1 MGTTRIVHMGTIA
14 ILGTILKLALC
25 LSGCHSPWVQLELY
39 PWVQLELYLWVQRA
53 PCARRAQRSIS
64 KNLTHD
70 RCNAR
75 LRTPTQKRRLRT
87 PAQKRR
93 LRTPAQKRR
102 LRTPAQKRRTTT
114 PTQKVFCLLGPKPCK
129 NCESRMSEANPRQ
142 SLVKG
147 ERLIRYELASA
158 ITTKKRSCAK
168 RTFTWGQRSGRKS
181 AANGWTWSKTTGV
194 SQNTQRQSTT
204 TRRPATWLNETTHN
218 RNRIN
223 KRKNYSNTP
232 TQKIKSVNYIDD
244 VTSPM

>member
-1 MGTTRIVHMGTIA
+1 MGTTRSVPHGYNSNCTQGTIRVVPMCNDPSQK
-14 ILGTILKLALC
+14 I
-25 LSGCHSPWVQLELY
+25 
-39 PWVQLELYLWVQRA
+39 
-53 PCARRAQRSIS
+53 
-64 KNLTHD
+64 LTHD

-93 LRTPAQKRR
+93 
-102 LRTPAQKRRTTT
+102 TTT
-114 PTQKVFCLLGPKPCK
+114 PTQEVFCLLGPKPCK

-158 ITTKKRSCAK
+158 ITTRKRSCAK

-181 AANGWTWSKTTGV
+181 AANGWTWSKTTEV
-194 SQNTQRQSTT
+194 SQNTQGQSTT

-223 KRKNYSNTP
+223 KRKNYS
-232 TQKIKSVNYIDD
+232 
-244 VTSPM
+244 

>member
-1 MGTTRIVHMGTIA
+1 MHA
-14 ILGTILKLALC
+14 
-25 LSGCHSPWVQLELY
+25 Y
-39 PWVQLELYLWVQRA
+39 
-53 PCARRAQRSIS
+53 ARQH
-64 KNLTHD
+64 KND
-70 RCNAR
+70 AYAR
-75 LRTPTQKRRLRT
+75 LHKNDAYARLHKNDAYARQHQND
-87 PAQKRR
+87 AQLP
-93 LRTPAQKRR
+93 LRK
-102 LRTPAQKRRTTT
+102 KFF
-114 PTQKVFCLLGPKPCK
+114 VCLLGPKPCK

>member
-1 MGTTRIVHMGTIA
+1 MIA
-14 ILGTILKLALC
+14 AL
-25 LSGCHSPWVQLELY
+25 HAY
-39 PWVQLELYLWVQRA
+39 
-53 PCARRAQRSIS
+53 ARQH
-64 KNLTHD
+64 KNDAYARQHKND
-70 RCNAR
+70 AYAR
-75 LRTPTQKRRLRT
+75 LNKNDAQLPLRR
-87 PAQKRR
+87 KF
-93 LRTPAQKRR
+93 
-102 LRTPAQKRRTTT
+102 
-114 PTQKVFCLLGPKPCK
+114 FCLLGPKPCK

-158 ITTKKRSCAK
+158 ITTMKRSCAK

-223 KRKNYSNTP
+223 KKLLLTHHL
-232 TQKIKSVNYIDD
+232 KIKNVNYIGD

>member
-1 MGTTRIVHMGTIA
+1 MQKTETTRHA
-14 ILGTILKLALC
+14 I
-25 LSGCHSPWVQLELY
+25 
-39 PWVQLELYLWVQRA
+39 QRH
-53 PCARRAQRSIS
+53 CTTQTRNRTHKNDMTLLHFIS
-64 KNLTHD
+64 Y
-70 RCNAR
+70 R
-75 LRTPTQKRRLRT
+75 
-87 PAQKRR
+87 
-93 LRTPAQKRR
+93 
-102 LRTPAQKRRTTT
+102 
-114 PTQKVFCLLGPKPCK
+114 LLGPKPCK

-158 ITTKKRSCAK
+158 ITTKKRSCTK

-223 KRKNYSNTP
+223 KRKNYSNIP

>member
-1 MGTTRIVHMGTIA
+1 MHNDATKQHDAKCTRNITHT
-14 ILGTILKLALC
+14 
-25 LSGCHSPWVQLELY
+25 
-39 PWVQLELYLWVQRA
+39 
-53 PCARRAQRSIS
+53 QRSAN
-64 KNLTHD
+64 KFEVLG
-70 RCNAR
+70 
-75 LRTPTQKRRLRT
+75 
-87 PAQKRR
+87 
-93 LRTPAQKRR
+93 
-102 LRTPAQKRRTTT
+102 
-114 PTQKVFCLLGPKPCK
+114 LLGPKPCK

-194 SQNTQRQSTT
+194 SQNTQGQSTT

-223 KRKNYSNTP
+223 KRKTYSNTP

>member
-1 MGTTRIVHMGTIA
+1 MGTTRIIP
-14 ILGTILKLALC
+14 K
-25 LSGCHSPWVQLELY
+25 VQVELY
-39 PWVQLELYLWVQRA
+39 PNGYNSKCTPWVQLELYLRIVPMCNDPSQK
-53 PCARRAQRSIS
+53 I
-64 KNLTHD
+64 LTHD

-114 PTQKVFCLLGPKPCK
+114 PTQEVFCLLGPKPCK

-158 ITTKKRSCAK
+158 ITTRKRSCAK

-194 SQNTQRQSTT
+194 SQNTQGQSTT

-223 KRKNYSNTP
+223 KRKNYS
-232 TQKIKSVNYIDD
+232 
-244 VTSPM
+244 

>member
-1 MGTTRIVHMGTIA
+1 MTAKRNPNATEHIRATNRDAKRKPTFHP
-14 ILGTILKLALC
+14 
-25 LSGCHSPWVQLELY
+25 SQLWL
-39 PWVQLELYLWVQRA
+39 
-53 PCARRAQRSIS
+53 
-64 KNLTHD
+64 
-70 RCNAR
+70 
-75 LRTPTQKRRLRT
+75 
-87 PAQKRR
+87 
-93 LRTPAQKRR
+93 
-102 LRTPAQKRRTTT
+102 
-114 PTQKVFCLLGPKPCK
+114 LLGPKPCK

>member
-1 MGTTRIVHMGTIA
+1 MRKNTNEKEPAGITQQAAYLLITRKRKMERTHA
-14 ILGTILKLALC
+14 IFG
-25 LSGCHSPWVQLELY
+25 
-39 PWVQLELYLWVQRA
+39 
-53 PCARRAQRSIS
+53 
-64 KNLTHD
+64 
-70 RCNAR
+70 
-75 LRTPTQKRRLRT
+75 
-87 PAQKRR
+87 
-93 LRTPAQKRR
+93 
-102 LRTPAQKRRTTT
+102 
-114 PTQKVFCLLGPKPCK
+114 LLGPKPCK

-181 AANGWTWSKTTGV
+181 AANGWTWSNTTGV

-218 RNRIN
+218 RNRI
-223 KRKNYSNTP
+223 KKERTT

>member
-1 MGTTRIVHMGTIA
+1 MRSERVSARALRTACATIY
-14 ILGTILKLALC
+14 LK
-25 LSGCHSPWVQLELY
+25 
-39 PWVQLELYLWVQRA
+39 
-53 PCARRAQRSIS
+53 

-70 RCNAR
+70 RCIAR
-75 LRTPTQKRRLRT
+75 LRTLTQKRRLRT

-93 LRTPAQKRR
+93 LRTPE
-102 LRTPAQKRRTTT
+102 QKRRTTT

-158 ITTKKRSCAK
+158 ITRLRRSCAK

-223 KRKNYSNTP
+223 KKLLLTHHL
-232 TQKIKSVNYIDD
+232 KIKNVNYIGD

>member
-1 MGTTRIVHMGTIA
+1 MHASTKTT
-14 ILGTILKLALC
+14 
-25 LSGCHSPWVQLELY
+25 
-39 PWVQLELYLWVQRA
+39 
-53 PCARRAQRSIS
+53 
-64 KNLTHD
+64 LTHA
-70 RCNAR
+70 C
-75 LRTPTQKRRLRT
+75 TK
-87 PAQKRR
+87 
-93 LRTPAQKRR
+93 
-102 LRTPAQKRRTTT
+102 TTLT
-114 PTQKVFCLLGPKPCK
+114 HASTKTTHNYPYAKSFFVCLLGPKPCK

-232 TQKIKSVNYIDD
+232 TQKIKNVNYIDD

>member
-1 MGTTRIVHMGTIA
+1 MQKTEATRHAIKRHCTTQT
-14 ILGTILKLALC
+14 
-25 LSGCHSPWVQLELY
+25 
-39 PWVQLELYLWVQRA
+39 
-53 PCARRAQRSIS
+53 RS
-64 KNLTHD
+64 
-70 RCNAR
+70 R
-75 LRTPTQKRRLRT
+75 TQKNDMTLLHFISYR
-87 PAQKRR
+87 
-93 LRTPAQKRR
+93 
-102 LRTPAQKRRTTT
+102 
-114 PTQKVFCLLGPKPCK
+114 LLGPKPCK

-232 TQKIKSVNYIDD
+232 TQKIKSVNYISD